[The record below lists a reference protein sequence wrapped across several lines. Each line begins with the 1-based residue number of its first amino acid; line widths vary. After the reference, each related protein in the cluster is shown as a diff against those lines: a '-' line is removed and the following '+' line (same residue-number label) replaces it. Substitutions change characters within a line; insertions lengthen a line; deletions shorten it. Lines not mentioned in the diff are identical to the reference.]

1 MGLTEKERNMDEIA
15 SKFQMEGEVAEIIP
29 FGSGHI
35 NDTFRITCSLE
46 GGGSK
51 KYILQKMNDSI
62 FKNPKQLMEN
72 VMNVT
77 AFLRK
82 KIMAANGDPDRETLN
97 VIPTKDGENYLD
109 CGD

>member
-51 KYILQKMNDSI
+51 KYILQKISTKFCTQI
-62 FKNPKQLMEN
+62 
-72 VMNVT
+72 
-77 AFLRK
+77 K
-82 KIMAANGDPDRETLN
+82 KKYE
-97 VIPTKDGENYLD
+97 K
-109 CGD
+109 